1 MSLGV
6 GEAGG
11 VVSVTDVPGAVPGDE
26 LHAAPMVRTKAAT
39 ATTHVRSSALP
50 DSGNCNTKLQTRV
63 SSRPAKPKIPK
74 PLVYATMGHT
84 RPMSHSSP
92 NQGKRFRLD

>member
-11 VVSVTDVPGAVPGDE
+11 VASVTDVPGAVPGDE

-39 ATTHVRSSALP
+39 AATHVRSSALP
-50 DSGNCNTKLQTRV
+50 DSGNCNTNLQTRV
-63 SSRPAKPKIPK
+63 SSR
-74 PLVYATMGHT
+74 TMGHT